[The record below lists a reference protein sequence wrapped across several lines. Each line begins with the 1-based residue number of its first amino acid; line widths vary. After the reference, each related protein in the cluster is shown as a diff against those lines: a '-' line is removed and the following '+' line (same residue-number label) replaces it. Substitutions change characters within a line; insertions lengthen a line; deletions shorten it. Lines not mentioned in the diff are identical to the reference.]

1 MTKTR
6 EKCLRITSI
15 GGQALIEGI
24 MMRGPK
30 KTCIAVRDPKGEIV
44 FEEVDLHPIK
54 EKVPFLGFPLIRG
67 TVAFI
72 ESLKIGYRALSR
84 SIELSGA
91 GEEEE
96 PSKFEKWL
104 TKKFG
109 AKVDSIV
116 MGIAGVLGVALAVFL
131 FIFLPILL
139 FNLLKTL
146 CGEGLEPWRS
156 LCEGVMRILIF
167 VLYVAAVSLIPDIKR
182 VFQYHGAEHKTIFC
196 YEAAEELTVENV
208 RRHSRFHPRC
218 GTSFMVLILLIGI
231 FVGVFIP
238 FENPFLRSLAKIL
251 CIPVVMG
258 VGYELIKLCGRYQ
271 NALTAIVAAPGK
283 WVQRLTTKEPED
295 DMIEVAIAAMKKVI
309 PEDGTDLL

>member
-1 MTKTR
+1 MRSK

-30 KTCIAVRDPKGEIV
+30 KTCIAVRNPGGEIV

-54 EKVPFLGFPLIRG
+54 EKYPVLGFPFIRG

-72 ESLKIGYRALSR
+72 ESLKIGYGALSR
-84 SIELSGA
+84 SIELSGM
-91 GEEEE
+91 EEEDE
-96 PSKFEKWL
+96 PSKFERWL

-109 AKVDSIV
+109 EKVDSFI
-116 MGIAGVLGVALAVFL
+116 MGLAGVLGVALAVFL

-139 FNLLKTL
+139 FNLLLKV
-146 CGEGLEPWRS
+146 CGEGLAPWRS

-167 VLYVAAVSLIPDIKR
+167 ILYVAAVSLIPDIKR

-196 YEAAEELTVENV
+196 YEAAEEMTVENV
-208 RRHSRFHPRC
+208 RKHSRFHPRC

-231 FVGVFIP
+231 FVGIFIP
-238 FENPFLRSLAKIL
+238 FENPFLRSLAKII
-251 CIPVVMG
+251 CIPIVMG
-258 VGYELIKLCGRYQ
+258 VGYELIKICGRYQ
-271 NALTAIVAAPGK
+271 NILTAIVSAPGK
-283 WVQRLTTKEPED
+283 WVQRLTTKEPD
-295 DMIEVAIAAMKKVI
+295 DKMIEVAIAAMSKVI
-309 PEDGTDLL
+309 PEDGADLL